1 MDIYGDKQTNL
12 NLSDRAQDFLRI
24 FCRTETPRNIQSLID
39 SASGDEAKTI
49 LLLESRF
56 NATGFFESPHRNFS
70 SKFFDPLRAL
80 YDDHGEDALTPPV
93 LLASPLE
100 NVHKAITLLP
110 PHLASQFDAANVH
123 LGPLHSAEVGDLDR
137 DRWRGEP
144 PPSLLEWLVDDAM
157 IVSTDSSTSG
167 EFSPSMS
174 WSLMRTLCKQRAQ
187 VRVDVSWGK
196 NKGEKEEE
204 GCIIT
209 GYLRGFDRHRN
220 LLLLNHKWEKSI
232 ARGGGGGGGGGGEDS
247 VSSQNFE
254 IQGARAILIK
264 GSEVYNISVVSTTC

>member
-1 MDIYGDKQTNL
+1 METDNKTTIHFNDCF
-12 NLSDRAQDFLRI
+12 QDFLRI
-24 FCRTETPRNIQSLID
+24 FCKNETPISLHCLID
-39 SASGDEAKTI
+39 SVAGDEAKTI

-56 NATGFFESPHRNFS
+56 NATGFFQSPHRNFS
-70 SKFFDPLRAL
+70 SRFFDPLRAL

-123 LGPLHSAEVGDLDR
+123 LGPLHSAEVRDLDR

-157 IVSTDSSTSG
+157 IISSESSTSG
-167 EFSPSMS
+167 EFSPSMP

-232 ARGGGGGGGGGGEDS
+232 ARGRGGGGDEES
-247 VSSQNFE
+247 VSGRNLE

-264 GSEVYNISVVSTTC
+264 GSEVYNISAVSTTC